1 MAEIILTT
9 LLTLDGVMEA
19 PGGEPGHPHTGW
31 AGRCMGPEEIAFKQA
46 EAEAAGA
53 LLLGRVTYASF
64 LEGWRQAEG
73 AFAARMNAMPKYV
86 VTRDA
91 APLQWQGARRVEGP
105 LLPAIAALK
114 EAAEG
119 PLLLSGS
126 RRLAQALLAG
136 GLVDELRL
144 MIFPVTVG
152 GGRRLFATDDRL
164 DDWKLEE
171 NRAFETGTLALR
183 YRRKA

>member
-31 AGRCMGPEEIAFKQA
+31 AGRCMGEAEVAHKQA

-53 LLLGRVTYASF
+53 LLLGRVTYESF
-64 LEGWRQAEG
+64 REGWSSRDG
-73 AFAARMNAMPKYV
+73 AFAERMNAMPKHV
-86 VTRDA
+86 VTRDP
-91 APLQWQGARRVEGP
+91 APLDWHGAQRVEGP

-114 EAAEG
+114 ASAEG
-119 PLLLSGS
+119 SLLLCGS

-136 GLVDELRL
+136 GLIDEVRL

-152 GGRRLFATDDRL
+152 GGRRLFAEDDRL
-164 DDWKLEE
+164 DDWQLEE
-171 NRAFETGTLALR
+171 HRAFDSGTLELR
-183 YRRKA
+183 YRRKG